1 METIGTGIAI
11 VIAMAGALFIL
22 NKLGEVEEY
31 SNFTDGLG
39 FLDLSFISLLVFG
52 VQLIRVE

>member
-39 FLDLSFISLLVFG
+39 FFGFILH
-52 VQLIRVE
+52 LIIGIWGTAYPG